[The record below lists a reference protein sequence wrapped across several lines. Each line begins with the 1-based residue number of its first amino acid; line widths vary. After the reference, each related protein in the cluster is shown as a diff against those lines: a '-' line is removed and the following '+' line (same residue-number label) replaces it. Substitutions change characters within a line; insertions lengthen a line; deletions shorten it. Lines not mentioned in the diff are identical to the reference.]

1 MSQSTD
7 ASHTIRACLAG
18 YVVQAIINNFA
29 PLLFLTFQSDF
40 QIGLE
45 KVALITTV
53 NFSVQ
58 LIVDALSAKFVDQIG
73 YRASAVLAH
82 ATAAAGL
89 MMMALLPSVMPPFA
103 GLLCASAVYAIGGG
117 LIEVIISPIV
127 ESCPTPPRKKQSIMS
142 LLHSFYC
149 WGHLGVVLIST
160 AFFALAGIEN
170 WRVLAILW
178 AIVPLANMIVFCLV
192 PIYTPQ
198 DIDAPAIRPRKL
210 FGMKVFWLLMLL
222 MICAGASELA
232 MSQWASAFAESALG
246 VSKTFGDLVGPCTFA
261 LFMGLARAFFAKMG
275 DRLPLNGYMTF
286 CCILCIGSYLLAA
299 TGIPAVGMLGCGLCG
314 FSVGVLW
321 PGCFSTAARIL
332 PGGGTAM
339 YAMLALAGDIGCSA
353 GPTLVGTVAGAFGED
368 LRPAMIFAVIFPALL
383 IAALAV
389 SRKLLSAEKTTE

>member
-1 MSQSTD
+1 MSQSSG

-29 PLLFLTFQSDF
+29 PLLFLTFQTDF

-45 KVALITTV
+45 KIALLTTI

-58 LIVDALSAKFVDQIG
+58 LVVDGLSAKFVDRIG

-82 ATAAAGL
+82 ACSALGL
-89 MMMALLPSVMPPFA
+89 VLMAVLPAVIPPFI
-103 GLLCASAVYAIGGG
+103 GLLCASAIYAVGGG
-117 LIEVIISPIV
+117 LIEVIISPMV

-178 AIVPLANMIVFCLV
+178 AIVPLVNMIVFCLV

-210 FGMKVFWLLMLL
+210 FKMKVFWLLMVL
-222 MICAGASELA
+222 MVCAGASEQA

-246 VSKTFGDLVGPCTFA
+246 VSKTVGDLVGPCTFA
-261 LFMGLARAFFAKMG
+261 LFMGLARAFYAKMG
-275 DRLPLNGYMTF
+275 ERLLLNRYMMF
-286 CCILCIGSYLLAA
+286 CCVLCIVSYLLAA
-299 TGIPAVGMLGCGLCG
+299 TGIPAIGMLGCGLCG

-321 PGCFSTAARIL
+321 PGSFSTAAKAL
-332 PGGGTAM
+332 PGGGTTM
-339 YAMLALAGDIGCSA
+339 YAMLALAGDVGCSA
-353 GPTLVGTVAGAFGED
+353 GPTMVGAVAGVFGED
-368 LRPAMIFAVIFPALL
+368 LRPALIFAIIFPVVLIGALV
-383 IAALAV
+383 IYRRTSA
-389 SRKLLSAEKTTE
+389 AEK